1 MKCWITSVPS
11 FHFYE
16 IIVIQVLVE
25 IIDGDLEQG
34 KWNILL
40 KYLFL
45 FIALENTEKCD
56 EENKI
61 HPNMYRTS
69 LEENK

>member
-1 MKCWITSVPS
+1 MKCWITSVS

-34 KWNILL
+34 K
-40 KYLFL
+40 
-45 FIALENTEKCD
+45 
-56 EENKI
+56 
-61 HPNMYRTS
+61 
-69 LEENK
+69 